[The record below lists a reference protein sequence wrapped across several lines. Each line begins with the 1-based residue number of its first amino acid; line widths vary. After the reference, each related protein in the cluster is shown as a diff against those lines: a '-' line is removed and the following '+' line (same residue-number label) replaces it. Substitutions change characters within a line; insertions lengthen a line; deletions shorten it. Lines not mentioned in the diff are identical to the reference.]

1 MSKEN
6 TTKLLLTFAIGLVI
20 WFIPAPAGLK
30 PQAMHMIAVFVAT
43 IAGFIMAPLPIGA
56 LALISVGLAGFLG
69 VMKPAEALS
78 GFGNATIWLIVSAFI
93 FAKGFSKTGL
103 GRRIAYVIMSK
114 IGGNSLFL
122 AYTMA
127 ITDVIIAPATPSNTA
142 RGGGI
147 LFPII
152 RSLCSAFGSEPGETG
167 KKIGRFLIASSFHVN
182 CVTSSMF
189 VTAVAPNLLCTVLAK
204 QSIGVEITWGSW
216 AVACIVPGILAVI
229 LVPLLVYKIETPE
242 IKNTPEAKEIAKQEL
257 EAMGPMS
264 TAEKIV
270 ALVFVAA
277 LGMWATSSITK
288 LNATMIAMVCI
299 GVMLIGHAVE
309 WSDVITEKGA
319 WDTLFW
325 MGGLMSL
332 AGGLNKCGAIKWAA
346 GSIGKSMAG
355 VDGMMAL
362 AILCVIYMYSHYLFA
377 SMSAHVA
384 AMYAA
389 FAAVAVACGAPAGLT
404 AMCLAVIT
412 GIMGSLTHY
421 ATGTAPIFFG
431 AGYLS
436 QNEWWK
442 IGFIVSVLTF
452 IIFLGIGP
460 IWWKV
465 LGIW

>member
-167 KKIGRFLIASSFHVN
+167 KKIGRFLIASCFHVN

-270 ALVFVAA
+270 ACVFVAA
-277 LGMWATSSITK
+277 LAMWATSSITK

-452 IIFLGIGP
+452 IIFLGVGP

>member
-270 ALVFVAA
+270 ACVFVAA
-277 LGMWATSSITK
+277 LAMWATSSITK

-452 IIFLGIGP
+452 IIFLGVGP

>member
-78 GFGNATIWLIVSAFI
+78 GFGNATIWLIGSAFI

-167 KKIGRFLIASSFHVN
+167 KKIGRFLIASCFHVN

-270 ALVFVAA
+270 ACVFVAA
-277 LGMWATSSITK
+277 LAMWATSSITK

-452 IIFLGIGP
+452 IIFLGVGP

>member
-1 MSKEN
+1 MKKSDVQ
-6 TTKLLLTFAIGLVI
+6 KLIVTFLIGAAI
-20 WFIPAPAGLK
+20 WFCPAPAGLK
-30 PQAMHMIAVFVAT
+30 PQAMHMVAVFVAT
-43 IAGFIMAPLPIGA
+43 IVGFILNPLPIGA
-56 LALISVGLAGFLG
+56 LALIAVALSGFLG
-69 VMKPAEALS
+69 VQKPGEALS

-103 GRRIAYVIMSK
+103 GKRIAYVIMEK
-114 IGGNSLFL
+114 LGGSSLLL

-167 KKIGRFLIASSFHVN
+167 KKLGRFLIASSFHVN

-204 QSIGVEITWGSW
+204 QTIGYEITWGQW
-216 AVACIVPGILAVI
+216 ALACSVPGIIAVI
-229 LVPLLVYKIETPE
+229 LTPLLVYKIETPE
-242 IKNTPEAKEIAKQEL
+242 LKNTAEAKEIARKEL

-264 TAEKIV
+264 AAEKV
-270 ALVFVAA
+270 VTFVFLLA
-277 LGMWATSSITK
+277 LGLWATSSMTK

-299 GVMLIGHAVE
+299 GIMLVFHAVE
-309 WSDVITEKGA
+309 WNDVITEKGA

-332 AGGLNKCGAIKWAA
+332 AGGLNKSGAIKWAA
-346 GSIGKSMAG
+346 GVIGKSMTG
-355 VDGMMAL
+355 VDGMTAL
-362 AILCVIYMYSHYLFA
+362 AILCVIYMYAHYLFA

-404 AMCLAVIT
+404 AMSLAVIT

-442 IGFIVSVLTF
+442 IGFIVSVLSM

-460 IWWKV
+460 IWWKMI
-465 LGIW
+465 GMW

>member
-167 KKIGRFLIASSFHVN
+167 KKIGRFLIASCFHVN

-270 ALVFVAA
+270 ACVFVAA
-277 LGMWATSSITK
+277 LAMWATSSITK

-332 AGGLNKCGAIKWAA
+332 ASGLNKCGAIKWAA

-452 IIFLGIGP
+452 IIFLGVGP

>member
-6 TTKLLLTFAIGLVI
+6 TTKLLLTFAIGIVI

-270 ALVFVAA
+270 ACVFVAA
-277 LGMWATSSITK
+277 LAMWATSSITK

-452 IIFLGIGP
+452 IIFLGVGP